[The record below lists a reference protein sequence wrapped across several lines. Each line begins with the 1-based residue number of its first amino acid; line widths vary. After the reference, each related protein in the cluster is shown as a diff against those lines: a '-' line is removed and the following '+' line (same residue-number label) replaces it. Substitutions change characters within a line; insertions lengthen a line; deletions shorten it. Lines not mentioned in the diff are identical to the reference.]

1 MQLGQVNSIT
11 TVKVARFVEGGKDM
25 SQRDSFG
32 SGFVAGAFVG
42 GVFGGVIGALIASR
56 RDPQLLAEEERELT
70 DTQAEAK
77 KIAARR
83 RQMKASESE
92 SVSIETARRSLED
105 KIAQLNATIDEVRK
119 QLGNVNGGSSQAP
132 NDRSL
137 TKDS

>member
-1 MQLGQVNSIT
+1 MQLGQGNSIT

-25 SQRDSFG
+25 SQRDGFG
-32 SGFVAGAFVG
+32 SGFLAGAFVG
-42 GVFGGVIGALIASR
+42 GVFGGIVGALIASR
-56 RDPQLLAEEERELT
+56 REPELLADEEALT
-70 DTQAEAK
+70 DSQAEAK
-77 KIAARR
+77 KIAAKR

-92 SVSIETARRSLED
+92 TIGIETARRSLED

-119 QLGNVNGGSSQAP
+119 QLGNVNAGSPQAT